1 MITSIIIAVFVFG
14 YACIALEHGTKINKA
29 PVALLMCAICW
40 TLVTVGVN
48 SGSILLPHGEGI
60 TERMLHH
67 LSETCEIIVFLMGAM
82 TIVEIVDANGG
93 FNFVRYRLQT
103 ASKRK
108 LMWRMAWMTF
118 FLSAVLDNLTTSIV
132 MIMVLRKLVANKEDR
147 FLFAG
152 LIILAANAGGAFSPI
167 GDVTTIMLWV
177 RGMLSTQGVLMEV
190 FLPSVASLLIPC
202 LIMHFR
208 MKGNIEGVKMEE
220 YVEANQ
226 EFSQKERNIVFCL
239 GVGGLLFVPVF
250 KSLTHL
256 APYVGILLVLGV
268 LWTAVEVFL
277 ARKKNH
283 HLMSTHRVTNMLQK
297 IDMTTILF
305 FLGILMTVATLQ
317 DTGVLTAFGQWLNEA
332 TGANHYAITGV
343 IGAASA
349 IVDNVPLVAGCMGMY
364 ETTTP
369 EILAQATGA
378 NYEALAAL
386 AQDGIFWQ
394 LLAYCAGVGGS
405 MLIIGSAAGVVVM
418 GLENISF
425 GWYLKNISWLALAGY
440 LAGIVVYAI
449 QHPIFQSLGLI

>member
-1 MITSIIIAVFVFG
+1 MAKEKAKVETRKDEVRYFTSEPKEM
-14 YACIALEHGTKINKA
+14 LNKYL
-29 PVALLMCAICW
+29 VADVLQKWTEDFMDEDTQEVVSIERTQKLFEKGRLIDQDLLTQIQFHIQA
-40 TLVTVGVN
+40 
-48 SGSILLPHGEGI
+48 GSISQVEVSNQKRLAFECQNTRLHPWQAQAEIGDKKYKFLLYASGI
-60 TERMLHH
+60 ANVI
-67 LSETCEIIVFLMGAM
+67 EILNDYIELNYAS
-82 TIVEIVDANGG
+82 G
-93 FNFVRYRLQT
+93 FALV
-103 ASKRK
+103 
-108 LMWRMAWMTF
+108 MA
-118 FLSAVLDNLTTSIV
+118 
-132 MIMVLRKLVANKEDR
+132 KEMDSC
-147 FLFAG
+147 
-152 LIILAANAGGAFSPI
+152 IILTDNFEKQKVDLEKAYLKDEI
-167 GDVTTIMLWV
+167 
-177 RGMLSTQGVLMEV
+177 
-190 FLPSVASLLIPC
+190 SL
-202 LIMHFR
+202 
-208 MKGNIEGVKMEE
+208 EE

-317 DTGVLTAFGQWLNEA
+317 DTGVLTAFGEWLNEA

-364 ETTTP
+364 P
-369 EILAQATGA
+369 I
-378 NYEALAAL
+378 EAAGAL

-449 QHPIFQSLGLI
+449 QHPIFQSLGLIQ